1 MFVAARQ
8 SDIGFDRRA
17 DRRAPGTAFIFE
29 GAAVVI
35 ALDVHLE
42 DRGVMHQTV
51 DDGDGHRRVRED
63 LAQPPNGWLAV
74 MSSKR
79 RL

>member
-1 MFVAARQ
+1 
-8 SDIGFDRRA
+8 
-17 DRRAPGTAFIFE
+17 
-29 GAAVVI
+29 VVI

-51 DDGDGHRRVRED
+51 DDGDGHRQVRED

-79 RL
+79 RSLRAGGPSFRDEGATPRVCLPPTAADFPR